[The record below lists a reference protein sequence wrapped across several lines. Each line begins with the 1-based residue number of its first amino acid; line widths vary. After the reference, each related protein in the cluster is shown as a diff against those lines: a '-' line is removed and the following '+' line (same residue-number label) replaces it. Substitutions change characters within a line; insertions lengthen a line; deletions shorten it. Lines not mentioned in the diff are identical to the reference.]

1 MRRLLLLLPLAA
13 LVALVAA
20 GTAGATRECKGLQVC
35 VRVAGPWVLTP
46 GPAET
51 HWQLSCPKHF
61 VVGGLDA
68 ELTTRA
74 IDLAF
79 EATVGSPVNP
89 GISTSKAAVFLG
101 RLVVG
106 RDPAASFRPHIG
118 CIPSRTSG
126 SRVPT
131 VHHRVYP
138 PGKPASLR
146 VSALAVHAGATRRI
160 TRACRAGERIVSS
173 SEAIGFYA
181 KQPPS
186 GALAHAVHA
195 RLRTAHNRATVTIR
209 GGAPLRGAHAVV
221 QLELLCA
228 GGE

>member
-1 MRRLLLLLPLAA
+1 MSRLLLVLAPA
-13 LVALVAA
+13 AVAALVAA

-51 HWQLSCPKHF
+51 HWQLACPKRF
-61 VVGGLDA
+61 IVGGLDA

-79 EATVGSPVNP
+79 EAKVGSPVNP
-89 GISTSKAAVFLG
+89 GISTSTAAVFLG
-101 RLVVG
+101 RLVFG
-106 RDPAASFRPHIG
+106 RDPSASFRPHIG
-118 CIPSRTSG
+118 CIPSQRSG

-131 VHHRVYP
+131 AVHKVHP
-138 PGKPASLR
+138 PGKPATLR
-146 VSALAVHAGATRRI
+146 VSALAVRAGATRRVV
-160 TRACRAGERIVSS
+160 RACRAGERIVSS
-173 SEAIGFYA
+173 SEAIGFYS

-186 GALAHAVHA
+186 RKLARAVHA
-195 RLRTAHNRATVTIR
+195 RLTTAHGRAILEIS
-209 GGAPLRGAHAVV
+209 GGAPVRGVHVVV
-221 QLELLCA
+221 QLDLLCA